1 MAAVL
6 ASIETVEVKEDIIAS
21 ADIGNHKAI
30 ESSHAP
36 TLLNLLTAGAS
47 MDIASIHQVLSMLS
61 LLLDAVSAG
70 RSPFYA
76 DNAWEIAIALQ
87 GYIRHWDTLP
97 ISDQT
102 IESLQEVKPESKI
115 NSSSEI
121 DSTLETVQLLLAQLA
136 SIGHPRDMFLFSC
149 EYLHTLARD
158 MSQELDPEE
167 RLSRFVQYYR
177 FMLQVLE
184 RNQTPRKTS
193 MVTDAIALFRYGLP
207 LFSFLR
213 SQNSLHETH
222 LMRSFTSDF
231 VLYFKLLVDYAD
243 TQSIKELLVAS
254 ALELAE
260 TLFSYLDESL
270 PSSILVDASQFLKT
284 CRDLGIQIT
293 SNLECKLGHSIIVSM
308 YFHPMLV
315 GEQMPW
321 ILNRM
326 WLFDTH
332 LIHIIM
338 LLESIQKIDHWK
350 ALSVLDFILVGFAE
364 DSVTLSIYDGN
375 ASPNDTMTAH
385 QRLIKAMIAA
395 ISNAP
400 SQKTAQSLFV
410 AFKRLFVIYT
420 DEVKSR
426 ILLMLIMDSGAP
438 AMIVAGITILKDCI
452 HKAYNLIGNG
462 KKTRPL
468 FASRQI
474 TDTFFEALLDGKSI
488 LYRNNVIYPNTTIFE
503 NTELFFERHGII
515 MHALNLYLYL
525 LLREKANTDRV
536 GVWDSMHLCS
546 VERKLLCPARLAMN
560 RTIKELEADMNK
572 QIEEG
577 RSSSGH
583 AETHAISQGS
593 TGCDHSRITVD
604 PNITNGLINMQILES
619 VLDHIQECIREHT
632 QETS

>member
-1 MAAVL
+1 MLAMQICTEMATVL
-6 ASIETVEVKEDIIAS
+6 ASIETVEVKEGSIAS

-87 GYIRHWDTLP
+87 CYIRHWDTLP

-243 TQSIKELLVAS
+243 TQV
-254 ALELAE
+254 E
-260 TLFSYLDESL
+260 TY
-270 PSSILVDASQFLKT
+270 AT
-284 CRDLGIQIT
+284 
-293 SNLECKLGHSIIVSM
+293 
-308 YFHPMLV
+308 
-315 GEQMPW
+315 
-321 ILNRM
+321 
-326 WLFDTH
+326 
-332 LIHIIM
+332 
-338 LLESIQKIDHWK
+338 
-350 ALSVLDFILVGFAE
+350 ALS
-364 DSVTLSIYDGN
+364 N
-375 ASPNDTMTAH
+375 
-385 QRLIKAMIAA
+385 K
-395 ISNAP
+395 
-400 SQKTAQSLFV
+400 
-410 AFKRLFVIYT
+410 
-420 DEVKSR
+420 
-426 ILLMLIMDSGAP
+426 
-438 AMIVAGITILKDCI
+438 
-452 HKAYNLIGNG
+452 NL
-462 KKTRPL
+462 
-468 FASRQI
+468 
-474 TDTFFEALLDGKSI
+474 
-488 LYRNNVIYPNTTIFE
+488 
-503 NTELFFERHGII
+503 LFFFG
-515 MHALNLYLYL
+515 
-525 LLREKANTDRV
+525 
-536 GVWDSMHLCS
+536 
-546 VERKLLCPARLAMN
+546 
-560 RTIKELEADMNK
+560 
-572 QIEEG
+572 
-577 RSSSGH
+577 
-583 AETHAISQGS
+583 
-593 TGCDHSRITVD
+593 
-604 PNITNGLINMQILES
+604 
-619 VLDHIQECIREHT
+619 
-632 QETS
+632 

>member
-1 MAAVL
+1 MQICTEMAAVL

-293 SNLECKLGHSIIVSM
+293 SNLE
-308 YFHPMLV
+308 Y
-315 GEQMPW
+315 
-321 ILNRM
+321 
-326 WLFDTH
+326 
-332 LIHIIM
+332 
-338 LLESIQKIDHWK
+338 HWK